1 VRWGHT
7 TLVATGLGAYIARWS
22 TGEFNPHVGL
32 GMLVMG
38 LLVLAYNRLIWRRL
52 YQLAEERYRLD

>member
-1 VRWGHT
+1 
-7 TLVATGLGAYIARWS
+7 
-22 TGEFNPHVGL
+22 
-32 GMLVMG
+32 MG